1 MYLSLGDISFVFII
15 LFLFIYIA
23 ALLGMEIFANYC
35 RFTPNL
41 DGELVTDVVEAT
53 RLGLPME
60 APRENFDDTVSAVT
74 TVFIVALGEDWPGIM
89 YNYTRVFNYSPMII
103 LYFII
108 TYSIGNFML
117 LSLFTAV
124 LLSRF
129 EDNGDGDEDDE
140 EEEEEDE
147 NESTKIEKPFWEKT
161 KSFFRDVKVE
171 YHEAFSLK
179 SVYSKVAKEAEIED
193 KKAMKALERQ

>member
-41 DGELVTDVVEAT
+41 DGDLVTDVVEAT

-60 APRENFDDTVSAVT
+60 APRENFDDTVSAIT
-74 TVFIVALGEDWPGIM
+74 TVFIIALGEDWPGIM

-129 EDNGDGDEDDE
+129 EDDE
-140 EEEEEDE
+140 EEKEDE
-147 NESTKIEKPFWEKT
+147 NESPKIEKPFWEKT
-161 KSFFRDVKVE
+161 K
-171 YHEAFSLK
+171 
-179 SVYSKVAKEAEIED
+179 
-193 KKAMKALERQ
+193 